1 MKNKKLN
8 AIAKTRAITFDDIV
22 KVMNEACEERVRRAI
37 ESSNYSKADV
47 LEKLSAAECIGIEEI
62 RLPHGTKNCV
72 DLTFEACFLPG
83 EAQGIDVF
91 WSRQVTVRIENH
103 SIVALYYS
111 GGGIVFKYSEEVF
124 EIDVLRAMH
133 AVHPESFDTKWYCA

>member
-22 KVMNEACEERVRRAI
+22 KVMDEACEERVRRVI
-37 ESSNYSKADV
+37 ENSNYTKADV
-47 LEKLSAAECIGIEEI
+47 IEKLNAAECIGIEEI
-62 RLPHGTKNCV
+62 RVPHGAKDCV

-83 EAQGIDVF
+83 EAEGIDVF
-91 WSRQVTVRIENH
+91 WGRQVTVRIENH

-111 GGGIVFKYSEEVF
+111 RGGIVFKYSEEVF
-124 EIDVLRAMH
+124 EIDVLRAVH
-133 AVHPESFDTKWYCA
+133 AVHPESFDTQWYCG

>member
-8 AIAKTRAITFDDIV
+8 AIAKTRAITFDDVV
-22 KVMNEACEERVRRAI
+22 KVMDEACEDRVRSVVGNSKYTKEDII
-37 ESSNYSKADV
+37 ERLKAAD
-47 LEKLSAAECIGIEEI
+47 CIGVKEI
-62 RLPHGTKNCV
+62 RVSYGAKDCI
-72 DLTFEACFLPG
+72 DLTFEACFRPG
-83 EAQGIDVF
+83 EAEGISVF

-111 GGGIVFKYSEEVF
+111 RGGIVFKYSEEVF

-133 AVHPESFDTKWYCA
+133 AVHPESFDTQWYCG